1 MRAFIYTT
9 GSSWCNLSYLPR
21 VHLSIGRFG
30 CKTKVA
36 FVPIAPPVRGVVGQT
51 AGLRVVLKHGSDLNS
66 RESGHCVFIWG
77 TLQVPRDLIEKG
89 STARSE
95 ASPCLASYIK
105 HVFLASGVLPG
116 ALPVNKTVL

>member
-1 MRAFIYTT
+1 M
-9 GSSWCNLSYLPR
+9 
-21 VHLSIGRFG
+21 
-30 CKTKVA
+30 
-36 FVPIAPPVRGVVGQT
+36 RGVVGQT

-105 HVFLASGVLPG
+105 HVFSGNSGVLPVTPIRWG
-116 ALPVNKTVL
+116 AVFY